1 MKRAPLR
8 LAPPVRAT
16 PESRLGAVVT
26 AALALPG
33 VHVGVA
39 HAGGAPESGVVA
51 FKFLHYQDSQ
61 PGLQRI
67 KVDSPALYVFAP
79 VGSDWSV
86 EGSAV
91 VDTVSGA
98 TPRWQ
103 STVSTASTMHE
114 QRKAGDVKVTRYF
127 ERSAYSIGTSHSS
140 EHDYVSNAV
149 SLEGSWSSED
159 NNTTFN
165 LGVAGASDRINPVNG
180 GQANVANE
188 TKKTVEVMA
197 GVTQALSASDLAQL
211 NLTFSHGTGYFSDP
225 YKTLDNRPRERNQ
238 GALLARWNHHFDDDR
253 STLRFGYRF
262 YRDSYRINAHT
273 VQLEWVKP
281 VTSSFVL
288 TPLVRYYTQSSAS
301 FYVDSQTDAAGFPI
315 FPDVVPGQLISGDQ
329 RLSAFGAITLGVK
342 AEVRITPLWTVDGK
356 FEGYE
361 QRSSWRLGGSGS
373 TGLDPFRATFMQLG
387 ASRRF

>member
-1 MKRAPLR
+1 MKRAVLR
-8 LAPPVRAT
+8 PVVPPRAT
-16 PESRLGAVVT
+16 TERRLGAVVS

-39 HAGGAPESGVVA
+39 HAGGAPEKGVIA
-51 FKFLHYQDSQ
+51 FKYLHYQDSQ
-61 PGLQRI
+61 PGLERI
-67 KVDSPALYVFAP
+67 KVDSPAIYVMAP
-79 VGSDWSV
+79 VGSNWSV

-103 STVSTASTMHE
+103 STISTASTMHE
-114 QRKAGDVKVTRYF
+114 ERKAGDVKVTRYF
-127 ERSAYSIGTSHSS
+127 DRSSYSIGASHSR
-140 EHDYVSNAV
+140 EHDYVSTAV

-159 NNTTFN
+159 NNTTLN
-165 LGVAGASDRINPVNG
+165 LGIGGASDRINPVNG

-188 TKKTVEVMA
+188 TKKTVELMA
-197 GVTQALSASDLAQL
+197 GVTQALTPSDLAQL
-211 NLTFSHGTGYFSDP
+211 NVTFSHGTGYFSDP
-225 YKTLDNRPRERNQ
+225 YKTLDNRPRQRNQ
-238 GALLARWNHHFDDDR
+238 GAVLARWNHHFDDDR
-253 STLRFGYRF
+253 STLRLGYRF

-281 VTSSFVL
+281 VTSWFVL
-288 TPLVRYYTQSSAS
+288 TPIARYYAQSSAS
-301 FYVDSQTDAAGFPI
+301 FYVDSQTDPAGFPI
-315 FPDVVPGQLISGDQ
+315 FPDVAPGQLVSGDQ

-342 AEVRITPLWTVDGK
+342 AEVRIGPLWTVDGK

-361 QRSSWRLGGSGS
+361 QRSSWRLGGQGS
-373 TGLDPFRATFMQLG
+373 TGLDPFRATFVQLG